1 MEDQSDER
9 ADERQQPETT
19 PPPPPPLSFNQRADN
34 PRGNYYQT
42 GGNKILDFL
51 AGFFLPVGIYLLTYF
66 VAITPLGLIMF
77 LVAFLA
83 TIGLIVFYFRR
94 GRSLIAIGIISFHG
108 LIIALLLLV
117 LGICAYHGF
126 SL

>member
-1 MEDQSDER
+1 MEDGSNER
-9 ADERQQPETT
+9 ADERQQPATT
-19 PPPPPPLSFNQRADN
+19 PPLSFNQRADN

-51 AGFFLPVGIYLLTYF
+51 AGFFLTIGIYLLAYF
-66 VAITPLGLIMF
+66 VAITRLGLIMF

-117 LGICAYHGF
+117 LGICAYNGF